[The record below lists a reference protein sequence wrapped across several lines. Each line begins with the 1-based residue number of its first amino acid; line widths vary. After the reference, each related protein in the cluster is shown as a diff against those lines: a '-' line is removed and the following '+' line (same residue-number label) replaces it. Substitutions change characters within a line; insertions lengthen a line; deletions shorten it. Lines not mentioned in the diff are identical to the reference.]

1 MSAPPPRIPVFT
13 MVAVW
18 AAAGCAGLTLSRW
31 LRPAPPPP
39 RRRVHF
45 TEAENEV
52 LLITPRQSRR
62 ASTCV
67 PLVFSSHLPNTNL
80 LLSPLRHR
88 SSRADRQADEQE
100 ELGYIRYIHTISAR
114 DETDERAEA
123 LKLALAAA
131 VEEERRGGTTGGDE
145 RAEAL
150 KLALAAAVEEERRG
164 GTIGGVTDGSAP
176 TSAPPALPRALLQPQ
191 EVQEGSLAQ
200 LPILRLDGTRVA
212 SAELQPKLVALC
224 APPLNRPLHL
234 RAHFLVPLMKSLQF
248 LSYLT
253 VVL

>member
-131 VEEERRGGTTGGDE
+131 VEEERRGGT
-145 RAEAL
+145 
-150 KLALAAAVEEERRG
+150 
-164 GTIGGVTDGSAP
+164 IGGVTDGSAP